1 MPAEQCNNTDHVI
14 LLQKLD
20 KVILVAEESQYDIGF
35 RRRLQAFRNL
45 LVIHAAKTK
54 DLGEAAKSVINK
66 HRMRILMWGIPVT
79 LSIAIPYLVLTKTS
93 WVMPKP
99 LTCKEFPTKNKLH
112 PGKLQV
118 CVNGVS
124 HPYRPENG
132 DVELDITFM
141 RTHWERVQADVDF
154 WVTDEI
160 AEKKVDYTGEYNIQ
174 RVRTYNRNGILV
186 DDRNNE
192 VSSWIDPLVP
202 EDMRIPMWKWIYDN
216 TELFHVERKPLEEKA
231 SSFFNS
237 LGALFATLGSAGITI
252 YRFIKAG
259 L

>member
-1 MPAEQCNNTDHVI
+1 MPAEQCNNTDHVV

-20 KVILVAEESQYDIGF
+20 KMILVAEASEYDSGF
-35 RRRLQAFRNL
+35 RRRLQSFRNL

-54 DLGEAAKSVINK
+54 DLGEAAQSLING
-66 HRMRILMWGIPVT
+66 HRKRILLWGIPVT

-93 WVMPKP
+93 WFIQKP
-99 LTCKEFPTKNKLH
+99 LICHEFHTKNKLH

-124 HPYRPENG
+124 HPYKPENG

-160 AEKKVDYTGEYNIQ
+160 ADKKVDYTGEYNIQ
-174 RVRTYNRNGILV
+174 RVRTYNKNGILV
-186 DDRNNE
+186 DDRDNE

-216 TELFHVERKPLEEKA
+216 KDLFHVEKESLEEQVSK
-231 SSFFNS
+231 FFSS
-237 LGALFATLGSAGITI
+237 LGAVFATLGSAGITI

>member
-20 KVILVAEESQYDIGF
+20 KVILVAEESEYDLGF

-54 DLGEAAKSVINK
+54 DLGEAAQSLING
-66 HRMRILMWGIPVT
+66 HRKRILAWGIPIT
-79 LSIAIPYLVLTKTS
+79 LSIGIPYFALTKTS
-93 WVMPKP
+93 WLIPKP
-99 LTCKEFPTKNKLH
+99 LACQEFPTKNKLH
-112 PGKLQV
+112 PGKLEI

-141 RTHWERVQADVDF
+141 KTHYERVQADIDF
-154 WVTDEI
+154 WVADEI
-160 AEKKVDYTGEYNIQ
+160 ADKQVDYTGEYNIT
-174 RVRTYNRNGILV
+174 RIRTYNKTGILV
-186 DDRNNE
+186 GDRE
-192 VSSWIDPLVP
+192 SEISSWIDPLVP

-216 TELFHVERKPLEEKA
+216 RELFHVERKPLEEKV
-231 SSFFNS
+231 SGFFSS

>member
-1 MPAEQCNNTDHVI
+1 
-14 LLQKLD
+14 
-20 KVILVAEESQYDIGF
+20 
-35 RRRLQAFRNL
+35 
-45 LVIHAAKTK
+45 
-54 DLGEAAKSVINK
+54 
-66 HRMRILMWGIPVT
+66 MWGIPIT
-79 LSIAIPYLVLTKTS
+79 MSIGIPYFILTKTS
-93 WVMPKP
+93 WLIPEP
-99 LTCKEFPTKNKLH
+99 LLCQDFHTESKLH

-132 DVELDITFM
+132 DVELDLTFM

-154 WVTDEI
+154 WVADEI
-160 AEKKVDYTGEYNIQ
+160 ANKKVNYTGEYNIQ
-174 RVRTYNRNGILV
+174 QVRTYNRKGILV
-186 DDRNNE
+186 DDRENE

-202 EDMRIPMWKWIYDN
+202 DDMRVSMWKWIYEN
-216 TELFHVERKPLEEKA
+216 RELFHVERKPLAEKV
-231 SSFFNS
+231 SSFFSS

>member
-1 MPAEQCNNTDHVI
+1 MSEESCNNTDHVV

-20 KVILVAEESQYDIGF
+20 KIILTAEEFEYDTGF
-35 RRRLQAFRNL
+35 RKRLQSFRNL
-45 LVIHAAKTK
+45 LIIHAAKTK
-54 DLGEAAKSVINK
+54 DIGEAAQTLINN
-66 HRMRILMWGIPVT
+66 HRKRILAWGIPVT

-93 WVMPKP
+93 WVMPKS
-99 LTCKEFPTKNKLH
+99 LTCKEFPTKSKLH
-112 PGKLQV
+112 PGKLMV

-154 WVTDEI
+154 WVTNEI
-160 AEKKVDYTGEYNIQ
+160 ADKKVDYTGEYNTQ
-174 RVRTYNRNGILV
+174 RIRTYSKSGILI
-186 DDRNNE
+186 DDRKNE

-216 TELFHVERKPLEEKA
+216 KDLFHVERESLEEQVSK
-231 SSFFNS
+231 FFSS
-237 LGALFATLGSAGITI
+237 LGGLVATLGSAGITI